1 MSNKTLATTNA
12 LLIMFPMFLGMSEE
26 LTGKSMTNPLLIGIA
41 GLLMIIFG
49 FWTCLRLYKQP
60 HQ

>member
-12 LLIMFPMFLGMSEE
+12 ILIMFPMLLGMGEE
-26 LTGKSMTNPLLIGIA
+26 LTGKPMTNPLLIGVA

-60 HQ
+60 DQ